1 MKRKEQR
8 LLKKLEKEPVKGLN
22 NTQKHFYAD
31 LQNRLNAVDDP
42 RDNRYTT
49 YSCAT
54 LLGMGLVK
62 NLCGITSM
70 QRMTAVF
77 TMRTVFRTFLPLLAI
92 IMKNFLIMLL

>member
-42 RDNRYTT
+42 RDTRYTT
-49 YSCAT
+49 YNCAT
-54 LLGMGLVK
+54 DSYIGVIVL
-62 NLCGITSM
+62 SS
-70 QRMTAVF
+70 
-77 TMRTVFRTFLPLLAI
+77 
-92 IMKNFLIMLL
+92 

>member
-77 TMRTVFRTFLPLLAI
+77 NDENCIENISAFTG
-92 IMKNFLIMLL
+92 NHNE